1 MNYVPFPALTDSPQ
15 TILTAT
21 TLLDVQN
28 LLQSPTPSGSNFSV
42 YASGIESGLINV
54 GTGIIRGLPNSMLTN
69 GEFMLGDLTGIPYFT
84 NQAVNN
90 TLNGLVNMGQNLSAL
105 YQQTKSSDP
114 FTSTQ
119 AWTEIAAVP
128 VLGAVSALALR
139 SFGLFN
145 SLAVADAGVGGEVS
159 SVTSLNV
166 ENISTSANLMPQSM
180 DNMEVRQWYLDQLS
194 QIPGQ
199 IDPTLP
205 LQQQALQAFVMRN
218 ALKLA
223 ARDLMSDQ
231 DTLNALP
238 PPSTLQDIVSVA
250 YNRNLVGDNLWN
262 YIYESSTRSNQTV
275 NESLGLQN
283 SYTPIRNQP

>member
-139 SFGLFN
+139 SFGLF
-145 SLAVADAGVGGEVS
+145 SGAAIPADADAE
-159 SVTSLNV
+159 SLNV
-166 ENISTSANLMPQSM
+166 ANAENSINLFRAVKPDELAQILQT
-180 DNMEVRQWYLDQLS
+180 NAFKILME
-194 QIPGQ
+194 
-199 IDPTLP
+199 
-205 LQQQALQAFVMRN
+205 
-218 ALKLA
+218 
-223 ARDLMSDQ
+223 
-231 DTLNALP
+231 
-238 PPSTLQDIVSVA
+238 
-250 YNRNLVGDNLWN
+250 
-262 YIYESSTRSNQTV
+262 
-275 NESLGLQN
+275 
-283 SYTPIRNQP
+283 